1 MKNFKLFLSLLM
13 LICFSV
19 GTMWAEDI
27 EYYSYT
33 FTSKQFADDATA
45 KTLGTITWTPTTTWG
60 TGTGYWGYDA
70 SRGQQWASSSSAILE
85 SVTLTA
91 GTSINNVSKIIVNAA
106 IAKSGACKLSVK
118 VGETA
123 IGETEDLS
131 QTATNYTFTAETP
144 VSGVVSITLTNG
156 SVMKAQYIKSIT
168 IYTACTTPV
177 TITKGTEENG
187 TYTLSATGICGDGD
201 GGEVFISNITPAEG
215 YEFDEITT
223 SESGDVDN
231 ENKKVTGIKA
241 NTTITVLFKA
251 KPKYTVSFETGEGNG
266 SVDSETEMIADGGI
280 TLPVG
285 PTSICADGWAFVGWA
300 ETAVSEETTEKP
312 TLLLAGDNYKPSGNT
327 TLYAVYARNEG
338 GSGVAGNTTIN
349 ATILGLG
356 SYGDGTNKGD
366 YKWSYTQLRKGDN
379 TTIQGNSSKSSIL
392 WNTVAFP
399 AAISKVE
406 LEVGYA
412 SGPDATAALC
422 FADSEKPTESSVSL
436 GKGTDYSLTTTG
448 TLTIT
453 EGIPANSTYMSLNWT
468 YYASY
473 YSSVTVYW
481 GTEGTIYYLSEP
493 LCCTG
498 YTITVDDAIEHGT
511 VKAPSKAC
519 ADKSVTLTATP
530 DAHCQ
535 FVSWD
540 VKGVD
545 GEEITVSENKF
556 TMPAK
561 AVTVSAKFEEIKNAV
576 SFTAPTGGMLVIRNE
591 AGAEIESGDEIKGGA
606 SLTIT
611 AAPDVAKHYIGG
623 ELKVIKTGVTP
634 EVDVTGEVLSS
645 NVLTMPDYAISISA
659 SFIATYAI
667 NIVADGGQ
675 VSLNYE
681 LDGAEDGY
689 AKAGTRVI
697 ASAVPDAAHQ
707 FKSLAVSYNAIEP
720 DVTGERAEFTM
731 PAEAVTITAEFTELT
746 NPTISVDEEII
757 DFGEVDYKGVVRP
770 QTFNVSGVALAAGKL
785 TISCDNAAFE
795 VSPASIDVDGT
806 LKATP
811 VTVTPTTNA
820 CGTFDGTITIK
831 GGNAEDKELLVSL
844 KVNKLLPGLEWS
856 ASEYTATIGGDNT
869 FPTLRNPRNLPV
881 TYSSLYE
888 NVAEIDAD
896 GVITL
901 KKAGQTIIYINFA
914 GNDTVEALA
923 KDAIMYDLTV
933 QKKSTAIW
941 YVNATEVNSQ
951 TAMSGTALEEF
962 PSDFSTFTD
971 CSELRFVG
979 WTTTAIVGK
988 QAEAPATLITE
999 TTGLTMPEDD
1009 INYYAVFADQ
1019 KMGIIEGAVISYDGT
1034 GGKAALTS
1042 IEGVTGRGLGTDYA
1056 ASNSPYLIKLDGDND
1071 YIQFALEYA
1080 PTSISVGY
1088 KKFSAGTSKIIV
1100 QECAT
1105 ANGTFDD
1112 VEELTISGDANSTGT
1127 LNTTKSFSQNYVRLL
1142 FNKGSNGSNVGVGPI
1157 TVVGKKKG
1165 LVPYN
1170 FVTTCPK
1177 CDKVVTF
1184 AKAGE
1189 ESGCT
1194 FELQIEG
1201 VTKESVKACEKV
1213 ELDVVATLADGYEL
1227 SNVALSGI
1235 EGASYAEGKITIP
1248 ADVEGTLTVT
1258 ATFSAINYTVTLA
1271 QTGDAEADLVG
1282 AKNNAHYDEKI
1293 EISASEV
1300 EGYGFINWTAE
1311 PKVTFADAS
1320 ARETSFTMP
1329 SSNVTV
1335 TANYAKI
1342 LTIAEAIAK
1351 LDADKSATYT
1361 NTFVSGIISKVDGF
1375 DGGAITY
1382 WISVD
1387 GLTQAFE
1394 IFKGKG
1400 LNGAVF
1406 ESVNDLQV
1414 GDKVIVLGTLKYY
1427 ATDQVYELATGSKL
1441 YKHESGDP
1449 GLGIDNTE
1457 VEMNAS
1463 KILLNGVIYIQ
1474 RGDKL
1479 FNVQGQVIR

>member
-1 MKNFKLFLSLLM
+1 MKNFKLFLSFLM
-13 LICFSV
+13 LLCFSV
-19 GTMWAEDI
+19 GTMWAAES
-27 EYYSYT
+27 EVT
-33 FTSKQFADDATA
+33 FTYANTQWTTTA
-45 KTLGTITWTPTTTWG
+45 GPQTTTIDGVSVSTTKGAKNASNSDFRSYAGETVTVSSEMVTITKIVFTYSNGYFTAADNGTWDKDKQTWTG
-60 TGTGYWGYDA
+60 E
-70 SRGQQWASSSSAILE
+70 SM
-85 SVTLTA
+85 SVTFTQSA
-91 GTSINNVSKIIVNAA
+91 QVRMTNV
-106 IAKSGACKLSVK
+106 
-118 VGETA
+118 
-123 IGETEDLS
+123 
-131 QTATNYTFTAETP
+131 
-144 VSGVVSITLTNG
+144 VVT
-156 SVMKAQYIKSIT
+156 YIPCEK
-168 IYTACTTPV
+168 PV
-177 TITKGTEENG
+177 TITKAADHGSFDLNT
-187 TYTLSATGICGDGD
+187 TTVCGDGD
-201 GGEVFISNITPAEG
+201 GGSVTISNITPADG
-215 YEFDEITT
+215 YEFDKITT
-223 SESGDVDN
+223 SASGTVDN
-231 ENKKVTGIKA
+231 ENKKVTGITA
-241 NTTITVLFKA
+241 NTTITVLFKE
-251 KPKYTVSFETGEGNG
+251 KPKYTVSFETGDGNPTQE
-266 SVDSETEMIADGGI
+266 DIEEPIAEGGI
-280 TLPVG
+280 TLPAG
-285 PTSICADGWAFVGWA
+285 PAPACSAAGWAFVGWV
-300 ETAVSEETTEKP
+300 ETAVSAETTVEP
-312 TLLLAGDNYKPSGNT
+312 TLLLAGENYKLTENK
-327 TLYAVYARNEG
+327 TLYAVYMRNEG
-338 GSGVAGNTTIN
+338 ASAVFGNTAVSATTLGLTGTYGSGT
-349 ATILGLG
+349 
-356 SYGDGTNKGD
+356 DKGD
-366 YKWSYTQLRKGDN
+366 YKWSFTKLMKGSDCV
-379 TTIQGNSSKSSIL
+379 QGNGNNSSIL
-392 WNTVAFP
+392 WNTVEFP
-399 AAISKVE
+399 AAITKVE
-406 LEVGYA
+406 LVVGKAAGPSSTA
-412 SGPDATAALC
+412 SLC
-422 FADSEKPTESSVSL
+422 FADEAKPTTSSVDL
-436 GKGTDYSLTTTG
+436 GYGTDYNLSATG

-453 EGIPANSTYMSLNWT
+453 EGIPANSTYFSVQWT
-468 YYASY
+468 SGASY

-481 GTEGTIYYLSEP
+481 GESGTNYYSSEP
-493 LCCTG
+493 KCCDG
-498 YTITVDDAIEHGT
+498 YAITISDAIEHGT
-511 VKAPSKAC
+511 VKAPKSAC
-519 ADKSVTLTATP
+519 EKDVVTLIPEP

-545 GEEITVSENKF
+545 GAEITVSENKF

-561 AVTVSAKFEEIKNAV
+561 AVIVSAKFEEIKNAV

-591 AGAEIESGDEIKGGA
+591 AGAEITFGDEIKGGA

-634 EVDVTGEVLSS
+634 EVDVTREVLSGA
-645 NVLTMPDYAISISA
+645 VLTMPDYAISISA

-667 NIVADGGQ
+667 NIVAEGGQ

-681 LDGAEDGY
+681 LDGAEEGY

-697 ASAVPDAAHQ
+697 ASASADAAHQ
-707 FKSLAVSYNAIEP
+707 FKSLAVSDNAIEP

-731 PAEAVTITAEFTELT
+731 PAEAVTITAEFTELS

-757 DFGEVDYKGVVRP
+757 DFGEVDYKDVVRA

-785 TISCDNAAFE
+785 TIACDNAAFE

-820 CGTFDGTITIK
+820 CGTFDGTITIS
-831 GGNAEDKELLVSL
+831 GGNADAKELLVSL

-856 ASEYTATIGGDNT
+856 ASEYTATIGATNT

-888 NVAEIDAD
+888 DVAEIDAD

-901 KKAGQTIIYINFA
+901 KKAGETIIYINFA

-951 TAMSGTALEEF
+951 TAMSGTALKEF

-971 CSELRFVG
+971 CSELQFVG

-1042 IEGVTGRGLGTDYA
+1042 IEGVTGKGLGTDYA
-1056 ASNSPYLIKLDGDND
+1056 ASNSPYLVKLDGDND

-1088 KKFSAGTSKIIV
+1088 KKFSAGTSKIKV

-1105 ANGTFDD
+1105 ANGTFAD

-1142 FNKGSNGSNVGVGPI
+1142 FNKGDNGSNIGVGPI

-1170 FVTTCPK
+1170 FVTTCPH
-1177 CDKVVTF
+1177 CEKVVTF

-1194 FELQIEG
+1194 FELQIGG
-1201 VTKESVKACEKV
+1201 VAKESVKACEKV
-1213 ELDVVATLADGYEL
+1213 ELDVVATLAEGYEL

-1235 EGASYAEGKITIP
+1235 EGATYSEGKISIP
-1248 ADVEGTLTVT
+1248 ADAEGTLTVT

-1293 EISASEV
+1293 EIFASEV

-1320 ARETSFTMP
+1320 ARETSFSMP

-1351 LDADKSATYT
+1351 LDADQSATYP

-1394 IFKGKG
+1394 IYKGKG

-1406 ESVNDLQV
+1406 ASADDLQV

-1427 ATDQVYELATGSKL
+1427 AADQVYELATGSKL

-1449 GLGIDNTE
+1449 GLGIDNAE

-1474 RGDKL
+1474 RGEKL
-1479 FNVQGQVIR
+1479 FNVQGQVVR